1 MEQHAARFKIL
12 SFFWTLIDFA
22 AALLMLSTVLGFLGR
37 QWWIFD
43 WFSYF
48 RVQYLFVS
56 CALILIYLVRN
67 QRWMVTAMGIFFLL
81 NFCLILPLYISP
93 PDVQSK
99 GQVYRVL
106 LANVLTQNLNHEL
119 LSNLIAESDP
129 DFVMLLEVNQTWL
142 DDLGLVA
149 LGYPHVFAQPRE
161 DNFGIAI
168 HSRYPF
174 ERSEFHRF
182 GSLDLPSIVALVKL
196 DTQPLIF
203 VLSHPTPPIS
213 ETLTIHRN
221 NQMQEL
227 TTFIAEQNAMV
238 IVAGDFNVTSWSPF
252 FKDWLQTANLWD
264 SRHGFGVQPTWP
276 TRNWWIRVPIDHIL
290 VSPGIIV
297 HFRAIGP
304 DIGSDHF
311 PVILDYS
318 LAE

>member
-1 MEQHAARFKIL
+1 M
-12 SFFWTLIDFA
+12 
-22 AALLMLSTVLGFLGR
+22 
-37 QWWIFD
+37 
-43 WFSYF
+43 
-48 RVQYLFVS
+48 
-56 CALILIYLVRN
+56 
-67 QRWMVTAMGIFFLL
+67 
-81 NFCLILPLYISP
+81 
-93 PDVQSK
+93 
-99 GQVYRVL
+99 
-106 LANVLTQNLNHEL
+106 
-119 LSNLIAESDP
+119 
-129 DFVMLLEVNQTWL
+129 
-142 DDLGLVA
+142 
-149 LGYPHVFAQPRE
+149 GYPYVIAQPRE

-174 ERSEFHRF
+174 EWSEFHRF

-196 DTQPLIF
+196 DAQPLIF
-203 VLSHPTPPIS
+203 VLSHPAPPIS

-221 NQMQEL
+221 NQMQDL

-318 LAE
+318 MAE